1 MPAHT
6 SAEALDS
13 LVPWAQAQDVTIE
26 DRQREQLEIYL
37 ENLLLW
43 NRRLALVSQQ
53 NPVTIVDKHFA
64 DSIVA
69 AKQCLGARAVVDL
82 GSGAGFPG
90 VIIAIQCPKTRV
102 TLIESRRKK
111 ASFLLDTA
119 RMAGLANVEVIVD
132 RIESIAGQPEHR
144 AQYEVSI
151 ARALGSLAMLL
162 EYSALLLDGTGLAI
176 AMKGPSYASEM
187 EATPIRQLGFGTPS
201 VDSYLL
207 PDKSQ
212 RALLHFSRLVP
223 NAHCST

>member
-6 SAEALDS
+6 SAEALAN
-13 LVPWAQAQDVTIE
+13 LLPWAQAQGVTID

-37 ENLLLW
+37 DNLLLW
-43 NRRLALVSQQ
+43 NRRLALVSQH
-53 NPVTIVDKHFA
+53 NRVTIVDKHFA

-69 AKQCLGARAVVDL
+69 AKHCLGTRAVVDL

-90 VIIAIQCPKTRV
+90 MIIAIQCPTTRV

-119 RMAGLANVEVIVD
+119 RIAGLANVEVIVD
-132 RIESIAGQPEHR
+132 RIETIAGQPKHAR
-144 AQYEVSI
+144 QYEISI

-162 EYSALLLDGTGLAI
+162 EFSALLLDEIGHAI

-187 EATPIRQLGFGTPS
+187 EATPVRHLGFATPTVS
-201 VDSYLL
+201 LYAL

-212 RALLHFSRLVP
+212 RALLNFSRL
-223 NAHCST
+223 